1 MRPAA
6 VSRGPLGRLSGALFA
21 LGALLGAAWAQ
32 GPAKAPTTREAK
44 EQRDGKPQASEPA
57 PRTSLRVVIDSEPY
71 HLNPILD
78 PDLWGYRIAHDLLCE
93 PLLRRRQG
101 TSEGGAGAYEG
112 ALAESFSITSSGE
125 EITIALRRGARFHD
139 GKPVTAYDVRAT
151 LERLGAAGR
160 AAPRTQALVAD
171 LLRVEVLSAER
182 LRLVWRRGG
191 ARALAALAQIDILA
205 EASLSAPGPSGAGGW
220 TQRAQARRP
229 SCSGPFRLHE
239 WRHGEGGS
247 ITLRRAATYQGPAP
261 ALDELRFLVVPDAA
275 RGLALLRKGEAEVLG
290 RVPSIYYPEQV
301 DPALLAGRLRSLE
314 VPANQ
319 LVVLLWNGRRPLLAP
334 VAIRRALGLLVNR
347 GALVR
352 DLRRGLG
359 QPLRLP
365 PPLTEADALLSL
377 PVRLPA
383 AVAPAGLAPEGA
395 PETSRAALLPPLGRR
410 GLPALAGPGLLE
422 DEPAPAPGVGALLG
436 RGVNRLAELSLGALS
451 APPTPCLPPARCRDA
466 VGDAARAETP
476 RRPAGAARAPAV
488 VSSEQA
494 AAEALLDAA
503 GALRLSPAG
512 VRALEGRPLRFN
524 LLLPTGSSEAA
535 GAARRIAEA
544 SGRAGITLVPEPQDL
559 PTLQL
564 RVRRGEYDAALL
576 AWSWTSGGTAGL
588 DDLDLAAL
596 LSRSGAVLTA
606 ANEGEFEAAL
616 LALARARPSE
626 RAAALQRLSGLWLE
640 REPLTVLY
648 RPRQIYVLS
657 ERVLPV
663 EPSAALSGDFLWL
676 RGLRLR

>member
-6 VSRGPLGRLSGALFA
+6 VSRGPLGRLSGALLA
-21 LGALLGAAWAQ
+21 LGVLVGVAQ
-32 GPAKAPTTREAK
+32 AEGPAKAPAVREAK
-44 EQRDGKPQASEPA
+44 GQRDGKPPASEPA

-112 ALAESFSITSSGE
+112 ALAESFSVTSSGE

-205 EASLSAPGPSGAGGW
+205 EASLSATGPNGAGGW

-290 RVPSIYYPEQV
+290 RVPPIYYPEQV

-334 VAIRRALGLLVNR
+334 VAVRRALGLLVNR

-383 AVAPAGLAPEGA
+383 PAAPADVGSSEG
-395 PETSRAALLPPLGRR
+395 PLETPREALLPPLGRR
-410 GLPALAGPGLLE
+410 GLPAAAGPRLLD
-422 DEPAPAPGVGALLG
+422 DEPEPAPGVGALLG

-466 VGDAARAETP
+466 VGAARAEAP
-476 RRPAGAARAPAV
+476 RRPTGAARAPAM

-512 VRALEGRPLRFN
+512 VRALEGRPLRLN

-596 LSRSGAVLTA
+596 LARSGAVLTA
-606 ANEGEFEAAL
+606 TNEGEFEAAL

-626 RAAALQRLSGLWLE
+626 RAAAMQRLSGLWLE